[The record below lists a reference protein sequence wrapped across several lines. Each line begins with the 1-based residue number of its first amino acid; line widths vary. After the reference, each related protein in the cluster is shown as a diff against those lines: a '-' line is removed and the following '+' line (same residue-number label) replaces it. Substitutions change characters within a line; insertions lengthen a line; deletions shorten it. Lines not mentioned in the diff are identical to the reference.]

1 LVAVEL
7 KVYVS
12 PLVSPLTVH
21 EPEAPVTVQVWEPLA
36 AVVVSVAVTR
46 YEAGAPPVVG
56 GLTVTVAWPGPATA
70 LGATGAP
77 GGTWGVTGAEGPE
90 EAEVPP
96 ALVAVELKVYVSP
109 LVSPLTVHEPE
120 APVTVQV

>member
-1 LVAVEL
+1 
-7 KVYVS
+7 
-12 PLVSPLTVH
+12 
-21 EPEAPVTVQVWEPLA
+21 VT
-36 AVVVSVAVTR
+36 
-46 YEAGAPPVVG
+46 
-56 GLTVTVAWPGPATA
+56 
-70 LGATGAP
+70 
-77 GGTWGVTGAEGPE
+77 TWGVTGAEGPE